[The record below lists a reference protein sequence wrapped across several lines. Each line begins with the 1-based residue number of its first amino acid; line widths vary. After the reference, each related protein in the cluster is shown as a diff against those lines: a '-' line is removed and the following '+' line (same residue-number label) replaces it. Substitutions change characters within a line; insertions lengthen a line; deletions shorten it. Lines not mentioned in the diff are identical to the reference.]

1 MFETERGEKGSANLG
16 SNADDRDETLDAP
29 AMRAILDA
37 LPAFVNVKDRDSRYV
52 FMNAYQAATYGT
64 TPQTARGQSAS
75 ELLGAEYGAY
85 TGGIDKMVLE
95 TGLTLANYD
104 EHYAGADGKKRD
116 WLTTKLP
123 WRGADGTARGVVTI
137 SLDVTDK
144 KASER
149 ALGAALIR
157 SEAANRAKS
166 EFLRNM
172 SHELRTPLNAVIGFA
187 EILAGGGA
195 APARGGEYARAI
207 LDSANRLL
215 VQIETLME
223 IADLS
228 GEPQAAP
235 DQIVS
240 PIEVAG
246 EAAQAAAAEAATRG
260 IAIVPEIGPGLPGL
274 RVERRA
280 LRRILDALL
289 SNAIKFGRDGGQ
301 ARIQIRRAN
310 DGGVAIAIEDDGI
323 GLAHED
329 LDKCVLPFEQVER
342 SLARKEG
349 GLGLGLSL
357 AKALAEAQGGRLD
370 LESEKGRYTRVT
382 VSFPAGR
389 NAIPPV

>member
-1 MFETERGEKGSANLG
+1 MFEDERGEKGFTALG
-16 SNADDRDETLDAP
+16 SNADDDRETLDAH

-37 LPAFVNVKDRDSRYV
+37 LPAFVNVKDLDSRYV
-52 FMNAYQAATYGT
+52 FMNAYQASTYGT
-64 TPQTARGQSAS
+64 TPQEARGQTAAQ
-75 ELLGAEYGAY
+75 LLGDEYGAY
-85 TGGIDKMVLE
+85 TGGIDKMVVE
-95 TGLTLANYD
+95 TDLTLANYD
-104 EHYAGADGKKRD
+104 EHYAGADGNKRD

-123 WRGADGTARGVVTI
+123 WRGTDGAPRGVVTI

-149 ALGAALIR
+149 ALAAALVR

-187 EILAGGGA
+187 EILAGGGPP
-195 APARGGEYARAI
+195 PARGGEYAQAI

-228 GEPQAAP
+228 GETQSPP
-235 DQIVS
+235 DQPVC
-240 PIEVAG
+240 PIEIAD
-246 EAAQAAAAEAATRG
+246 EAAQAAAAEATTRG
-260 IAIVPEIGPGLPGL
+260 IAILSETGPGLPGL

-280 LRRILDALL
+280 LRRIFDALL

-301 ARIQIRRAN
+301 TRIQIRRAN
-310 DGGVAIAIEDDGI
+310 DGGVTIAIEDDGI
-323 GLAHED
+323 GIADED
-329 LDKCVLPFEQVER
+329 LEKCVLPFEQVEK

-357 AKALAEAQGGRLD
+357 AKALAEAQGGQLR
-370 LESEKGRYTRVT
+370 LESEKDRFTRVT

-389 NAIPPV
+389 TAIAPL

>member
-1 MFETERGEKGSANLG
+1 MFESEQSEKGFANLA
-16 SNADDRDETLDAP
+16 SNADDGETLDAH

-37 LPAFVNVKDRDSRYV
+37 LPAFVNVKDTDSRYV
-52 FMNAYQAATYGT
+52 FMNAYQASTYGT
-64 TPQTARGQSAS
+64 TPEAARGQSAS

-85 TGGIDKMVLE
+85 TGGIDKMVVE

-123 WRGADGTARGVVTI
+123 WRGTDGAARGVVTI

-144 KASER
+144 KTSER
-149 ALGAALIR
+149 ALASALVR
-157 SEAANRAKS
+157 SEAASRAKS

-187 EILAGGGA
+187 EILANGA
-195 APARGGEYARAI
+195 APPARSGDYAQAI

-228 GEPQAAP
+228 GEPQSPP
-235 DQIVS
+235 DHAVC

-246 EAAQAAAAEAATRG
+246 EAAQAATPEAATRG

-289 SNAIKFGRDGGQ
+289 SNAIKFGRNGGE
-301 ARIQIRRAN
+301 ARIRMTRAN

-323 GLAHED
+323 GIADED
-329 LDKCVLPFEQVER
+329 LDKCVLPFEQVEK
-342 SLARKEG
+342 SLARKES

-357 AKALAEAQGGRLD
+357 AKALAEAQGGRLV
-370 LESEKGRYTRVT
+370 LESEKDRFTRVT

-389 NAIPPV
+389 NAIPPG

>member
-1 MFETERGEKGSANLG
+1 MFESEQSEKGLANLG
-16 SNADDRDETLDAP
+16 SNADDDRDALDAP

-37 LPAFVNVKDRDSRYV
+37 LPAFVNVKDIDSRYV

-64 TPQTARGQSAS
+64 TPQAARGRSAS

-85 TGGIDKMVLE
+85 TGSIDKMVVE

-123 WRGADGTARGVVTI
+123 WRGTDGAARGVVTI

-149 ALGAALIR
+149 ALASALVR

-187 EILAGGGA
+187 EILASGGLT
-195 APARGGEYARAI
+195 PARGGEYAQAI

-228 GEPQAAP
+228 GEPQSPP
-235 DQIVS
+235 DHAVC
-240 PIEVAG
+240 PIEIAG
-246 EAAQAAAAEAATRG
+246 EAAQAAAVEAASRG

-280 LRRILDALL
+280 LRRIFDALL

-301 ARIQIRRAN
+301 ARIRLLRAN
-310 DGGVAIAIEDDGI
+310 DGGMAIAVEDDGI
-323 GLAHED
+323 GIADED
-329 LDKCVLPFEQVER
+329 LDKCVLPFEQVEK

-357 AKALAEAQGGRLD
+357 AKALTEAQGGHLL
-370 LESEKGRYTRVT
+370 LESEKDRFTRVT
-382 VSFPAGR
+382 VSFPAAR
-389 NAIPPV
+389 ISFSPI

>member
-1 MFETERGEKGSANLG
+1 MFESEQSEKGFANLG
-16 SNADDRDETLDAP
+16 SNADDDRDALDAN
-29 AMRAILDA
+29 AIRAILDA
-37 LPAFVNVKDRDSRYV
+37 LPAFVNVKDIDSRYV
-52 FMNAYQAATYGT
+52 FMNAYQASTYGT
-64 TPQTARGQSAS
+64 TPDAARGQSAS

-85 TGGIDKMVLE
+85 TGGIDKMVVE
-95 TGLTLANYD
+95 TGMTLANYD

-123 WRGADGTARGVVTI
+123 WRGTDGAARGVVTI

-144 KASER
+144 KTSER
-149 ALGAALIR
+149 ALASALVR
-157 SEAANRAKS
+157 SEAASRAKS

-187 EILAGGGA
+187 EILASGGA
-195 APARGGEYARAI
+195 PPARSGDYAQAI

-228 GEPQAAP
+228 GEPQSPP
-235 DQIVS
+235 DHAID
-240 PIEVAG
+240 PIEIAS
-246 EAAQAAAAEAATRG
+246 EAAQAATAEAASRG
-260 IAIVPEIGPGLPGL
+260 IAIVPEFGPGLPGL

-280 LRRILDALL
+280 LRRIFDALL
-289 SNAIKFGRDGGQ
+289 SNAIKFGRNGGK
-301 ARIQIRRAN
+301 ARIRMTRAN

-323 GLAHED
+323 GIADED
-329 LDKCVLPFEQVER
+329 LDKCVLPFEQVEK

-357 AKALAEAQGGRLD
+357 AKALAEAHGGQLV
-370 LESEKGRYTRVT
+370 LESEKDRFTRVT
-382 VSFPAGR
+382 VSFPAAR
-389 NAIPPV
+389 MAFSPI

>member
-1 MFETERGEKGSANLG
+1 MFEIERGEKEFAGLSSDAG
-16 SNADDRDETLDAP
+16 DDGDKLDAH

-64 TPQTARGQSAS
+64 TPQAARGRSAS

-85 TGGIDKMVLE
+85 TGGMDKMVVE

-123 WRGADGTARGVVTI
+123 WRGPDGAARGVVTI

-144 KASER
+144 KSSER
-149 ALGAALIR
+149 ALAAALVR
-157 SEAANRAKS
+157 SEAANQAKS

-187 EILAGGGA
+187 EILARGGP
-195 APARGGEYARAI
+195 APAHGSEYAQAI

-228 GEPQAAP
+228 GEPQPVP
-235 DQIVS
+235 DQAIC
-240 PIEVAG
+240 PG
-246 EAAQAAAAEAATRG
+246 EIADEAVQAAAREAASRG
-260 IAIVPEIGPGLPGL
+260 IAIVADIKPGLPGL

-301 ARIQIRRAN
+301 ARIRILRAN
-310 DGGVAIAIEDDGI
+310 DGGIAISVEDDGI
-323 GLAHED
+323 GIARED
-329 LDKCVLPFEQVER
+329 LEKCVLPFEQVEK

-357 AKALAEAQGGRLD
+357 AKALTEAQGGRLH
-370 LESEKGRYTRVT
+370 LESEKDRYTRVT
-382 VSFPAGR
+382 IGFPAAR
-389 NAIPPV
+389 TTFPPI

>member
-1 MFETERGEKGSANLG
+1 MFETGQGEKGFANLG
-16 SNADDRDETLDAP
+16 SNADDDRDALDAN

-37 LPAFVNVKDRDSRYV
+37 LPAFVNVKDIDSRYV
-52 FMNAYQAATYGT
+52 FMNAYQASTYGT
-64 TPQTARGQSAS
+64 TPQQARGQSAS

-85 TGGIDKMVLE
+85 TGGIDKMVVE

-123 WRGADGTARGVVTI
+123 WRGTDGAARGVVTI

-149 ALGAALIR
+149 ALASALVR

-187 EILAGGGA
+187 EILASGGLTQ
-195 APARGGEYARAI
+195 ARGGEYAQAI

-228 GEPQAAP
+228 GEAQAPP
-235 DQIVS
+235 DHAVCPVEIA
-240 PIEVAG
+240 E
-246 EAAQAAAAEAATRG
+246 EAARAAAAEAATRG
-260 IAIVPEIGPGLPGL
+260 IVIVPEIALGLPGL
-274 RVERRA
+274 RVDRRA
-280 LRRILDALL
+280 LRRIFDALL

-301 ARIQIRRAN
+301 ARIRLRRAN

-323 GLAHED
+323 GIADED
-329 LDKCVLPFEQVER
+329 LDKCVLPFEQVEK

-357 AKALAEAQGGRLD
+357 AKALAEAQGGQLL
-370 LESEKGRYTRVT
+370 LESQKDRFTRVT
-382 VSFPAGR
+382 ISFPAAR
-389 NAIPPV
+389 MAFPPI

>member
-1 MFETERGEKGSANLG
+1 MFETGQGEKGFANLG
-16 SNADDRDETLDAP
+16 SNADDDRDALDAN

-37 LPAFVNVKDRDSRYV
+37 LPAFVNVKDLDSRYV
-52 FMNAYQAATYGT
+52 FMNAYQASTYGT
-64 TPQTARGQSAS
+64 TPQTARGQTAAQ
-75 ELLGAEYGAY
+75 LLGDEYGAY
-85 TGGIDKMVLE
+85 TGGIDKMVIE
-95 TGLTLANYD
+95 TGMTLANFD
-104 EHYAGADGKKRD
+104 EHYAGADGNKRD

-123 WRGADGTARGVVTI
+123 WRGTDGAARGVVTI

-149 ALGAALIR
+149 ALAGALVR

-187 EILAGGGA
+187 EILASGGA
-195 APARGGEYARAI
+195 APARNGDYAQAI

-223 IADLS
+223 IANLT
-228 GEPQAAP
+228 GEPQSPP
-235 DQIVS
+235 DYAVCPTEI
-240 PIEVAG
+240 AD
-246 EAAQAAAAEAATRG
+246 EAAQAAAADAAARG
-260 IAIVPEIGPGLPGL
+260 IAIVPEIALGLPGL

-280 LRRILDALL
+280 LRRIFDALL

-301 ARIQIRRAN
+301 ARIRLLRTS
-310 DGGVAIAIEDDGI
+310 DSGVAIAIEDDGI
-323 GLAHED
+323 GIADED
-329 LDKCVLPFEQVER
+329 LEKCVLPFEQVEK

-357 AKALAEAQGGRLD
+357 AKALAEAQGGRLV
-370 LESEKGRYTRVT
+370 LESEKDRFTRVT

-389 NAIPPV
+389 TAIALL

>member
-1 MFETERGEKGSANLG
+1 MFETEQSEKGFANLG
-16 SNADDRDETLDAP
+16 SNADDDRDALDAN

-37 LPAFVNVKDRDSRYV
+37 LPAVVNVKDTDSRYV
-52 FMNAYQAATYGT
+52 FMNAYQAAAYGT
-64 TPQTARGQSAS
+64 TPQAARGQSAS

-85 TGGIDKMVLE
+85 TGGIDKMVVE

-104 EHYAGADGKKRD
+104 EHYAAADGKKRD

-123 WRGADGTARGVVTI
+123 WRGTDGAARGVVTI

-157 SEAANRAKS
+157 SEAASRAKS

-187 EILAGGGA
+187 EILANGGVTQ
-195 APARGGEYARAI
+195 ARGGEYAQAI

-215 VQIETLME
+215 GQIETLME

-228 GEPQAAP
+228 GEPQPVPDHAICPAEIAA
-235 DQIVS
+235 
-240 PIEVAG
+240 
-246 EAAQAAAAEAATRG
+246 EAAQAAAAEAASRG
-260 IAIVPEIGPGLPGL
+260 IAIMPEIEPGLPGL
-274 RVERRA
+274 RVERRT
-280 LRRILDALL
+280 LRRIVDALL

-301 ARIQIRRAN
+301 ARIRMRRAN
-310 DGGVAIAIEDDGI
+310 DGGVAIAVEDDGI
-323 GLAHED
+323 GIAGED
-329 LDKCVLPFEQVER
+329 LDKCILPFEQVEK

-357 AKALAEAQGGRLD
+357 AKALAEAQGGRLV
-370 LESEKGRYTRVT
+370 LESEKDRFTRVT
-382 VSFPAGR
+382 VSFPATR
-389 NAIPPV
+389 MAVPPI

>member
-1 MFETERGEKGSANLG
+1 MFETGQGEKGFANLG
-16 SNADDRDETLDAP
+16 SNADDDRDALDAN

-37 LPAFVNVKDRDSRYV
+37 LPAFVNVKDIDSRYV
-52 FMNAYQAATYGT
+52 FMNAYQASTYGT
-64 TPQTARGQSAS
+64 TPQTARGRTAAQ
-75 ELLGAEYGAY
+75 LLGDEYGAY
-85 TGGIDKMVLE
+85 TGGIDKMVIE
-95 TGLTLANYD
+95 TGMTLANFD
-104 EHYAGADGKKRD
+104 EHYAGADGNKRD

-123 WRGADGTARGVVTI
+123 WRGTDGAARGVVTI

-149 ALGAALIR
+149 ALASALVR

-187 EILAGGGA
+187 EILASGGA
-195 APARGGEYARAI
+195 APARNGDYAQAI

-223 IADLS
+223 IANLT
-228 GEPQAAP
+228 GEPQSPP
-235 DQIVS
+235 DYAVC
-240 PIEVAG
+240 PIEIAD
-246 EAAQAAAAEAATRG
+246 EAAQAAAAEAAARG
-260 IAIVPEIGPGLPGL
+260 IAIVPEIALGLPGL

-280 LRRILDALL
+280 LRRIFDALL

-301 ARIQIRRAN
+301 ARIRLLRAS

-323 GLAHED
+323 GIADED
-329 LDKCVLPFEQVER
+329 LEKCVLPFEQVEK

-357 AKALAEAQGGRLD
+357 AKALAEAQGGRLV
-370 LESEKGRYTRVT
+370 LESEKDRFTRVT

-389 NAIPPV
+389 TAIAPL

>member
-1 MFETERGEKGSANLG
+1 MCEIERGEKAFARFG
-16 SNADDRDETLDAP
+16 ADSGDDGTTLDAP

-37 LPAFVNVKDRDSRYV
+37 LPAFVNVKDADSRYV
-52 FMNAYQAATYGT
+52 FMNAFQASTYGT
-64 TPQTARGQSAS
+64 TPQAARGQSAS

-85 TGGIDKMVLE
+85 TGSIDAMVVE

-123 WRGADGTARGVVTI
+123 WRGADGAARGVVTI

-149 ALGAALIR
+149 ALASALVR

-187 EILAGGGA
+187 EILASGGLTQ
-195 APARGGEYARAI
+195 ARGGEYAQAI
-207 LDSANRLL
+207 LDSANGLL

-228 GEPQAAP
+228 GEPQSPP
-235 DQIVS
+235 DHAIC
-240 PIEVAG
+240 PIEIAD
-246 EAAQAAAAEAATRG
+246 EAVRAATRDAASRG
-260 IAIVPEIGPGLPGL
+260 IAILSETGPGLAGL

-280 LRRILDALL
+280 LRRIFDALL

-301 ARIQIRRAN
+301 ARIRMLRAN
-310 DGGVAIAIEDDGI
+310 DGGIAIAIEDDGI
-323 GLAHED
+323 GIADED
-329 LDKCVLPFEQVER
+329 LDKCVLPFEQVEH

-357 AKALAEAQGGRLD
+357 AKALTEAQGGRLV
-370 LESEKGRYTRVT
+370 LESEKDRFTRVT
-382 VSFPAGR
+382 VSFPASR
-389 NAIPPV
+389 MSFSPL

>member
-1 MFETERGEKGSANLG
+1 MFEF
-16 SNADDRDETLDAP
+16 DRDDKGFAALAPDAKDDSDKLDAH

-37 LPAFVNVKDRDSRYV
+37 LPAVVNVKDTASRYV
-52 FMNAYQAATYGT
+52 FMNAYQAAAYGT
-64 TPQTARGQSAS
+64 TPEAARGRSAS

-85 TGGIDKMVLE
+85 TGGIDRMVVD

-123 WRGADGTARGVVTI
+123 WRGTDGAMRGVVTI

-144 KASER
+144 KTSER
-149 ALGAALIR
+149 ALAAALVR

-187 EILAGGGA
+187 EILAAGRA
-195 APARGGEYARAI
+195 APARGGEYAQAI

-228 GEPQAAP
+228 GEPQPAP
-235 DQIVS
+235 DRAIA
-240 PIEVAG
+240 PAEIAN
-246 EAAQAAAAEAATRG
+246 EAAQAAAPAAAARG
-260 IAIVPEIGPGLPGL
+260 IEILCDARPSLPGL
-274 RVERRA
+274 CVDRRA

-289 SNAIKFGRDGGQ
+289 SNAIKFGRDGG
-301 ARIQIRRAN
+301 RTRVDIRRAG
-310 DGGVAIAIEDDGI
+310 DGGIAISVEDDGI
-323 GLAHED
+323 GIAGED
-329 LDKCVLPFEQVER
+329 LDKCVQPFEQVEK

-357 AKALAEAQGGRLD
+357 AKALTEAQGGRLH
-370 LESEKGRYTRVT
+370 LESEKDRYTRVT
-382 VSFPAGR
+382 LSFPAAR
-389 NAIPPV
+389 TAFLPI